1 MVAERCYELMM
12 QRTLERKTFG
22 KYLWQHG
29 GTQELISDSVSDLES
44 ARLLTLSCAAAM
56 DDVGPKLARHK
67 IASIKVAVPELTY
80 RVVDRAVQVFG
91 GAGLNEDLILARC
104 LAGLRTLRIAD
115 GPDAVHKRS
124 VALMEIEKAKQLQHE
139 AKEKRTQSRL

>member
-12 QRTLERKTFG
+12 QRTLERQTFG
-22 KYLWQHG
+22 KYLYQHG
-29 GTQELISDSVSDLES
+29 GTQELIADSVADLES

-67 IASIKVAVPELTY
+67 IASIKVTVPELTY

-124 VALMEIEKAKQLQHE
+124 VALMEIKKAKQLQ
-139 AKEKRTQSRL
+139 RQSRL